1 MSEAAL
7 PEAALRAEASIYQ
20 QLVVERARRPLHAG
34 TVEPAD
40 GAADGTNPLCGDT
53 VHVSLRRDSGGRT
66 VAMRHRTRGCAICA
80 AAADL
85 MADAVQ
91 GATRDEVEAAFARF
105 QRLLQEG
112 DAALDADTRERLGLL
127 NAFGELHGYRSRR
140 KCAILPWSALLA
152 ALKSGEDA

>member
-1 MSEAAL
+1 M
-7 PEAALRAEASIYQ
+7 PEAAPEAEASIYQ

-53 VHVSLRRDSGGRT
+53 VHVTLRRDPLGRT
-66 VAMRHRTRGCAICA
+66 VTVRHRTRGCAICA
-80 AAADL
+80 ASADL

-91 GATRDEVEAAFARF
+91 GATRDEAEATFGRF

-112 DAALDADTRERLGLL
+112 EAALDPDMRGRLGLL

-152 ALKSGEDA
+152 AFKTGEDA

>member
-1 MSEAAL
+1 MSEASL
-7 PEAALRAEASIYQ
+7 QTEASIYQ

-53 VHVSLRRDSGGRT
+53 VHVTLRRQPPGRT
-66 VAMRHRTRGCAICA
+66 VAVRHRTRGCAICA

-91 GATRDEVEAAFARF
+91 GATLDQAEAAFGRF

-112 DAALDADTRERLGLL
+112 EAALDPDTRGQLGQL
-127 NAFGELHGYRSRR
+127 NAYGELHAYRSRR

-152 ALKSGEDA
+152 AFNSGGGA

>member
-7 PEAALRAEASIYQ
+7 QADASIYQ

-53 VHVSLRRDSGGRT
+53 VHVTLRRDPGGRA
-66 VAMRHRTRGCAICA
+66 VAVRHRTRGCAICA

-85 MADAVQ
+85 MAETVQ
-91 GATRDEVEAAFARF
+91 GATRNEAEAVFGRF
-105 QRLLQEG
+105 QRLLQDGET
-112 DAALDADTRERLGLL
+112 ALDAETRRQLGLL

-152 ALKSGEDA
+152 AFKSGEDA

>member
-1 MSEAAL
+1 MSEAAVG
-7 PEAALRAEASIYQ
+7 AEASIYQ

-34 TVEPAD
+34 TVEAAD
-40 GAADGTNPLCGDT
+40 GTADGTNPLCGDT
-53 VHVSLRRDSGGRT
+53 VRVSLRRDPAGRM
-66 VAMRHRTRGCAICA
+66 VVVRHHTRGCAICA

-85 MADAVQ
+85 MVEAVQ
-91 GATRDEVEAAFARF
+91 DATHVEAEAAFARF

-112 DAALDADTRERLGLL
+112 DAALDLDTREQLGLL

-152 ALKSGEDA
+152 ALTSGEDA